1 MADLINYGKEFMQKN
16 HDDIIC
22 DHSIFIKRY
31 RMILSEETEFYDF
44 NNKETKDLLNHIFDM
59 FSEYFWKGEHMK
71 SLEYNMLPP
80 VLLSKNESHYYG
92 CPVIGFDNPRPSVVF
107 AIHNI
112 TEEIFIW
119 DSPILKI
126 ISEKFYKNAKFVK
139 NNVLNNVDEENGVNL
154 AVWFRTAF
162 YDSAIKYFNESA
174 DVKMFNN
181 NLVVFKLE
189 NEKGEIFKLYSLIDL
204 DIKDPDY
211 EEISDKLGLF
221 HVVYD
226 LFFREKKTR
235 KAHPAI
241 LAFGGLCKHISEKL
255 QIPNGVPV
263 KKIAGIVNKDM
274 KEKEPGLEVF
284 ENSEKA
290 KRLFEEN
297 IEKYKALMT

>member
-80 VLLSKNESHYYG
+80 VLLSKKESHYYG

-126 ISEKFYKNAKFVK
+126 ISEKFYKNAKFV
-139 NNVLNNVDEENGVNL
+139 
-154 AVWFRTAF
+154 
-162 YDSAIKYFNESA
+162 
-174 DVKMFNN
+174 NN

-274 KEKEPGLEVF
+274 KEKEPGLDPI
-284 ENSEKA
+284 ENAEKA
-290 KRLFEEN
+290 KRLFDQN
-297 IEKYKALMT
+297 IEKYKDLMT